1 MHPILL
7 KVGPITLY
15 TYGAML
21 VLAFSLSTW
30 LAGRILRQLPPEL
43 QRLTPSQVVDLS
55 CLALLGGIVG
65 GRLFFVVLH
74 WQFFLDKPQYL
85 LALWQGGLVWYG
97 GFAGGV
103 GTAWLYARR
112 HQVSCRWVLD
122 LFAPALAL
130 GHAVGRIGCFLNGC
144 CYGKITDAWC
154 GVIMP
159 GEPRPVF
166 PTQLAESLG
175 LLFLSIILRLLQPVL
190 SDLRRP
196 TCFALL
202 RKAKQSV
209 RGEAAGGVEGR
220 PSRLANR
227 PGQLFGVYLC
237 GYAVLRFVLEGYR
250 GDQTVFWA
258 SLTLQQLISVAGFVI
273 GAILLLQGCVPNRSS
288 PAS

>member
-7 KVGPITLY
+7 KIGPITLY

-43 QRLTPSQVVDLS
+43 QRLTPGQVVDLS

-65 GRLFFVVLH
+65 ARLFFVVLH
-74 WQFFLDKPQYL
+74 WQFFLNEPRYL
-85 LALWQGGLVWYG
+85 LALWQGGLIWYG

-122 LFAPALAL
+122 LFAPVLSL

-144 CYGKITDAWC
+144 CYGQITDAWC

-166 PTQLAESLG
+166 PNQLAESLG
-175 LLFLSIILRLLQPVL
+175 LLFLYDETHDPQHLQMARDVISFIETHLYQDGIALHDWNNGAAATRHCTGCNFQLLYILHLLGE
-190 SDLRRP
+190 R
-196 TCFALL
+196 
-202 RKAKQSV
+202 
-209 RGEAAGGVEGR
+209 EAAAAE
-220 PSRLANR
+220 
-227 PGQLFGVYLC
+227 
-237 GYAVLRFVLEGYR
+237 
-250 GDQTVFWA
+250 
-258 SLTLQQLISVAGFVI
+258 
-273 GAILLLQGCVPNRSS
+273 
-288 PAS
+288 

>member
-7 KVGPITLY
+7 KLGPVTLY

-43 QRLTPSQVVDLS
+43 QRLTPGQVVDLS

-65 GRLFFVVLH
+65 ARLFFVVLH
-74 WQFFLDKPQYL
+74 WQFVLDEPQDL

-103 GTAWLYARR
+103 GTVWLYARR
-112 HQVSCRWVLD
+112 HRVSCRWVLD

-130 GHAVGRIGCFLNGC
+130 GHAVGRVGCFLNGC
-144 CYGKITDAWC
+144 CYGEMTDAWC

-175 LLFLSIILRLLQPVL
+175 LLFLYSVLRLLQPV
-190 SDLRRP
+190 
-196 TCFALL
+196 
-202 RKAKQSV
+202 
-209 RGEAAGGVEGR
+209 
-220 PSRLANR
+220 LANR

-258 SLTLQQLISVAGFVI
+258 GLTLQQIISIAMAMLGVTLFRLARY
-273 GAILLLQGCVPNRSS
+273 AR
-288 PAS
+288 

>member
-7 KVGPITLY
+7 KIGPVTLY

-43 QRLTPSQVVDLS
+43 QRLTPGQVVDLS

-65 GRLFFVVLH
+65 ARLFFVALH
-74 WQFFLDKPQYL
+74 WQFFLDEPQYL

-97 GFAGGV
+97 GCAGGV

-112 HQVSCRWVLD
+112 HRVPCRWVLD
-122 LFAPALAL
+122 LFAPVLAL
-130 GHAVGRIGCFLNGC
+130 GHAVGRVGCFLNGC
-144 CYGKITDAWC
+144 CYGEITDAWC
-154 GVIMP
+154 GIIMP

-175 LLFLSIILRLLQPVL
+175 LLFLYSILRLLQ
-190 SDLRRP
+190 
-196 TCFALL
+196 
-202 RKAKQSV
+202 
-209 RGEAAGGVEGR
+209 R

-258 SLTLQQLISVAGFVI
+258 GLTLQQIISIAMAMLGVTLFRLARY
-273 GAILLLQGCVPNRSS
+273 AR
-288 PAS
+288 